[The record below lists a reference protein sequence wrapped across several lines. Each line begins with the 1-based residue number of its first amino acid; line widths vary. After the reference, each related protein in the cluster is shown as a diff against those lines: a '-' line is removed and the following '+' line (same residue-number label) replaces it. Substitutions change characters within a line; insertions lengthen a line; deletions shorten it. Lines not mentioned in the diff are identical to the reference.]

1 MFTKLKS
8 DVYLRFETQGQDILK
23 SATKIREIIK
33 AVDEVTS
40 YISLINEL
48 LTLLLCVEIQQ
59 AYRDEPPAS

>member
-23 SATKIREIIK
+23 SATKIKEIIK
-33 AVDEVTS
+33 VMDEVTS

-48 LTLLLCVEIQQ
+48 ITILLSV
-59 AYRDEPPAS
+59 